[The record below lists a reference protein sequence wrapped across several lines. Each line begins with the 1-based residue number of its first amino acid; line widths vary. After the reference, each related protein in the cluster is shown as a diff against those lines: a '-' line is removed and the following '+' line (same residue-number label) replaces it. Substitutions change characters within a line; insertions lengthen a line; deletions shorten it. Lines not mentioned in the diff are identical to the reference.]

1 MNHSSFRSTFFV
13 FLLLVLQAAAWA
25 AQESSGGQAAG
36 SADPNANVVLGG
48 GTGEPGQQVVVPI
61 YLRPPGDATVGSLKL
76 DITFVSVNLKFEK
89 IEPGIAADMGNV
101 DVKSELKTG
110 KNDKDVETS
119 TLTVTAT
126 APAAGSDKKGI
137 PAGLL
142 AYITLQISDKGR
154 PATIGLQTKLEA
166 TELGTNKKLVALR
179 AADSQVEVIA
189 PGSTPMVSCFFFTH

>member
-1 MNHSSFRSTFFV
+1 MNQSSFRSAFFV
-13 FLLLVLQAAAWA
+13 LLLLIFHAAAGA
-25 AQESSGGQAAG
+25 AQESSGGQADG
-36 SADPNANVVLGG
+36 SSDSNANVVLGG
-48 GTGEPGQQVVVPI
+48 VTGSPGEQVMVPI
-61 YLRPPGDATVGSLKL
+61 YLRPPEAVAVGSLKL

-89 IEPGIAADMGNV
+89 IEPGIAAEMGNV

-119 TLTVTAT
+119 TLAVTAT

-142 AYITLQISDKGR
+142 AYITLRISDKGR

-166 TELGTNKKLVALR
+166 TEFGTNQKLVAMR
-179 AADSQVEVIA
+179 ASDASVLVVA
-189 PGSTPMVSCFFFTH
+189 PGTEPAVSCFFFTH